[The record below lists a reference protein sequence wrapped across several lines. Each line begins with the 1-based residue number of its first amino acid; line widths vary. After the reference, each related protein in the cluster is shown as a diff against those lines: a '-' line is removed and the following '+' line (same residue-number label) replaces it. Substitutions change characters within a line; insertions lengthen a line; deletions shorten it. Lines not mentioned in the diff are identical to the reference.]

1 MSERTDN
8 LPISEVFRLIAM
20 KYMDAQKAAR
30 LYEETKS
37 SFRAKLILDTEGKS
51 HAEKETKVLAS
62 DTYREFV
69 ESMCRA
75 QDDALRYKL
84 QMEVVRMRFSERQS
98 EEASLRKEMGL
109 TR

>member
-1 MSERTDN
+1 MSAYDN
-8 LPISEVFRLIAM
+8 MPISEVFRLVAM

-37 SFRAKLILDTEGKS
+37 SFRAKLIMETEGKS
-51 HAEKETKVLAS
+51 HAEKETRVLAS
-62 DTYREFV
+62 DQYREFI
-69 ESMCRA
+69 ENMCRE
-75 QDDALRYKL
+75 QDNALRFKL
-84 QMEVVRMRFSERQS
+84 QMEVIRMRFSERQS